1 MEKNMSLGK
10 YAFYYGVTTG
20 FILALIS
27 LLSYVPVL
35 ASVVWLVR
43 ILALVFLTLY
53 FSRRYR
59 DQYNGGALTSGQGFQ
74 LVFLMFVYIGI
85 VAALYTGLQVYIA
98 VAKDSAEMY
107 SVLRDTY
114 DQAGVDVSDAMIRS
128 AVSMAPYA
136 VGIIMMIGH
145 LILGAILG
153 AIFSSSLKREPAPQN
168 WQDENGTPGT
178 FN

>member
-98 VAKDSAEMY
+98 VQGFRRN
-107 SVLRDTY
+107 VLRASRY
-114 DQAGVDVSDAMIRS
+114 
-128 AVSMAPYA
+128 
-136 VGIIMMIGH
+136 
-145 LILGAILG
+145 L
-153 AIFSSSLKREPAPQN
+153 
-168 WQDENGTPGT
+168 
-178 FN
+178 

>member
-1 MEKNMSLGK
+1 
-10 YAFYYGVTTG
+10 
-20 FILALIS
+20 
-27 LLSYVPVL
+27 
-35 ASVVWLVR
+35 
-43 ILALVFLTLY
+43 
-53 FSRRYR
+53 
-59 DQYNGGALTSGQGFQ
+59 
-74 LVFLMFVYIGI
+74 
-85 VAALYTGLQVYIA
+85 
-98 VAKDSAEMY
+98 MY

-114 DQAGVDVSDAMIRS
+114 DQAGVNVSDAMIRS
-128 AVSMAPYA
+128 AVSMAPIM